1 MGALAAEGF
10 SRRSLSLPESRRDP
24 GLEAALRR
32 LGELV
37 RRDAAKKREG
47 GES

>member
-1 MGALAAEGF
+1 LP
-10 SRRSLSLPESRRDP
+10 LPESRRDS

-37 RRDAAKKREG
+37 LRDAAEKREG

>member
-1 MGALAAEGF
+1 LA
-10 SRRSLSLPESRRDP
+10 LPESRRDS

-37 RRDAAKKREG
+37 LRDAAKRREG

>member
-1 MGALAAEGF
+1 LV
-10 SRRSLSLPESRRDP
+10 LPESRRDS

-37 RRDAAKKREG
+37 RRDAAKRREG

>member
-1 MGALAAEGF
+1 LGDLKKEHPG
-10 SRRSLSLPESRRDP
+10 RSLALPESRQDS
-24 GLEAALRR
+24 GLEAALRK

-37 RRDAAKKREG
+37 LRDAAKRRKS